1 MTHKIQTMVVA
12 AAAMLAAGVAAAQ
25 VNTVKVGVSRYTTDS
40 RTNGVSGIGV
50 PAGADAET
58 GDATTVILAY
68 ERLVNPN
75 LGVELV
81 IGLPPK
87 ITAHAT
93 GSVAFLGDVLSAKSV
108 SPTAFVNYHFG
119 TPADTWRPYLGA
131 GINYTKFAD
140 IESKL
145 APDVEMSDSFGW
157 AVQAG
162 IDYSINK
169 QWGAFAS
176 VAAVKVKSKL
186 VAAGST
192 VLQTTIDFRPV
203 IYTVGIA
210 YRF

>member
-1 MTHKIQTMVVA
+1 MTLKIQTMAVA
-12 AAAMLAAGVAAAQ
+12 AAAMLAAGVASAQ
-25 VNTVKVGVSRYTTDS
+25 VNIVKAGVSRYTTDS
-40 RTNGVSGIGV
+40 RTNGVSGVGV

-68 ERLVNPN
+68 ERMINPN
-75 LGVELV
+75 VAVELV
-81 IGLPPK
+81 LGIPPK
-87 ITAHAT
+87 ITGRAT
-93 GSVAFLGDVLSAKSV
+93 GSVAFLGDVLSARSV

-119 TPADTWRPYLGA
+119 TPGDTWRPYLGA
-131 GINYTKFAD
+131 GVNYTKFAD
-140 IESKL
+140 IQSNL

-157 AVQAG
+157 AAQAG

-176 VAAVKVKSKL
+176 VAVVKVKSKL

-203 IYTVGIA
+203 VYTIGVA
-210 YRF
+210 YKF